1 MAYFMYLAKLLINW
15 QFWHITVDSINEM
28 APPHASLY
36 FECDVLFLNVHL
48 SSKRC
53 EFKNIIAPPKDWSLS
68 VLAILALKVLHE
80 IEFEDEFLS

>member
-1 MAYFMYLAKLLINW
+1 
-15 QFWHITVDSINEM
+15 M

-53 EFKNIIAPPKDWSLS
+53 EFKNIIAPPKD
-68 VLAILALKVLHE
+68 
-80 IEFEDEFLS
+80 